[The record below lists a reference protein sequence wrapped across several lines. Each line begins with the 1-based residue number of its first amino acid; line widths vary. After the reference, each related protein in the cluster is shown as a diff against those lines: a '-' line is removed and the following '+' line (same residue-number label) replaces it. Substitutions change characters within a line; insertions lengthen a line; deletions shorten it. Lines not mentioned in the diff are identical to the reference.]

1 MQEGEGV
8 LSVRRHSHDN
18 RCKAEGCQEEAVLR
32 EPQEALHL
40 EVSGQSMLQLAASS
54 FYCISIS
61 HCMKLLHNHLLY

>member
-40 EVSGQSMLQLAASS
+40 EVLGQSTFITSCNLQLQV
-54 FYCISIS
+54 SIA
-61 HCMKLLHNHLLY
+61 